1 MNFFYKAILTP
12 NSFQLFI
19 KDNKID
25 LEFNHFPDWLRK
37 NFKEQLSFKFEL
49 VGSNLAYLLILKEE
63 KYKTYE
69 VAKMKFDL
77 GNENEV
83 KESIMF
89 RYERM
94 KVRL

>member
-1 MNFFYKAILTP
+1 M
-12 NSFQLFI
+12 
-19 KDNKID
+19 
-25 LEFNHFPDWLRK
+25 
-37 NFKEQLSFKFEL
+37 
-49 VGSNLAYLLILKEE
+49 GSNLAFLLILKEE